1 MQLSKELA
9 TPLRKLPVIPPAVS
23 TQRAGVPA
31 ADILAPA
38 RIRTHRH
45 LPRHRHP
52 LLRLP
57 EAGQAAPL
65 LLSLLSLQVSRQE
78 HKPSPIPQF
87 KAEHLPQ
94 DRQLKTLRFKR
105 TQVCPKM
112 DVLPRW
118 ILRLA
123 AQGTARAP
131 QSIRMEPDAALF
143 LQRSGQAVKRQSP
156 IPLHSTGPK
165 GSTRK
170 EPWGAWI
177 IRESGTEH
185 QDPLL
190 QCLRV
195 ALGVLPRL
203 TELYP
208 GLVHGCLWQ
217 QQEWPLTSET
227 NTPRMKAPMKRCGI
241 VHRSNRTGPPKYH
254 SRQVSA
260 EEKAESHTHLLRFL
274 PRGSPAE
281 TWELVRRLPA

>member
-1 MQLSKELA
+1 MRAAGIIVEYN
-9 TPLRKLPVIPPAVS
+9 PLHS
-23 TQRAGVPA
+23 G
-31 ADILAPA
+31 
-38 RIRTHRH
+38 H
-45 LPRHRHP
+45 
-52 LLRLP
+52 LRLL
-57 EAGQAAPL
+57 EAGRAAPL
-65 LLSLLSLQVSRQE
+65 LLPLLSLQVSRQE

-177 IRESGTEH
+177 IRESGTER

-241 VHRSNRTGPPKYH
+241 LHRSNRTGPPKSH

-274 PRGSPAE
+274 PRGAPAE